1 METFPND
8 DIAKNIIVYTGVFND
23 ISSSMI
29 NKVTTLSAPNSL
41 VTNDIRESF
50 GQNKKVV
57 YIDRRQRNNESAR
70 KWRDTRKRLH
80 AERMA
85 KFLLLQQENEA
96 LKKRLDELVVEVNE
110 ARIFAQQKMQF

>member
-8 DIAKNIIVYTGVFND
+8 DIAKNKIVYTGVFND

-29 NKVTTLSAPNSL
+29 NKVTSLSAPNSL
-41 VTNDIRESF
+41 VIRESF
-50 GQNKKVV
+50 VPNKKVV

-85 KFLLLQQENEA
+85 KFLLLKKENEA

-110 ARIFAQQKMQF
+110 ARIFARQKMQF